1 MFTAELAERAENK
14 HHFTMLAGLF
24 LCLRCD
30 RKQSP
35 AGRDASPGGE
45 IVSKQ

>member
-1 MFTAELAERAENK
+1 
-14 HHFTMLAGLF
+14 MLDGFSLYV
-24 LCLRCD
+24 LCD

-35 AGRDASPGGE
+35 AGRDASAGGE